1 MIPLF
6 FQVVLSESA
15 SKAGARLVIPSLAT
29 PIGGLVAGLIM
40 SRWGHLAALVRT
52 GAFLMT
58 LGNLLV
64 MMFQFQDAAWK
75 YVVYLF
81 PANLGQGMAYPGIL
95 FTSLSTFDHSGKF
108 SAALICSLL
117 KVLDHAVVASTV
129 YLVRSLGTV
138 WGVAITSA
146 ITQNVLKSRLPA
158 ALSGVPDKW
167 TVSLFHYIE
176 SHRKCLNVG

>member
-29 PIGGLVAGLIM
+29 PIGGFVAGLIM
-40 SRWGHLAALVRT
+40 SRWGKLAALVRT
-52 GAFLMT
+52 GASLMT

-64 MMFQFQDAAWK
+64 MMFQFHDAGWK
-75 YVVYLF
+75 YIVYLF

-108 SAALICSLL
+108 TIPVIISSL
-117 KVLDHAVVASTV
+117 
-129 YLVRSLGTV
+129 R
-138 WGVAITSA
+138 
-146 ITQNVLKSRLPA
+146 
-158 ALSGVPDKW
+158 PD
-167 TVSLFHYIE
+167 
-176 SHRKCLNVG
+176 